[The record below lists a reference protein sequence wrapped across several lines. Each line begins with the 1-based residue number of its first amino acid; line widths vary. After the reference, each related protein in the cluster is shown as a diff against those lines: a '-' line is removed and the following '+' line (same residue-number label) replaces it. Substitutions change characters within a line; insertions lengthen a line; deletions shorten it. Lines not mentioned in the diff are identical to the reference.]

1 MHLGIAD
8 TSVLLVLIMMRTQ
21 LCCCL
26 KYTCTVGSDG
36 FCIFQGVHIET
47 VEQAQEVQLEPPA
60 VTDGAGPVT
69 RVKFRDSSMFMLPT
83 RLYSAF
89 RQLQELRVWWMQLHS
104 IHIDARLLTL
114 DAEKNR
120 ISSITADPDTVPL
133 LRKLELSQNRLRNI
147 DNISHFEHLEVLELG
162 HNDLRTLDLCV
173 LQRMQRLRLLDLS
186 SNNLALV
193 KSSLGHEK
201 LPALTVLYLNDN
213 RLTYLDLGILR
224 AMPAL
229 EKLHIANNAL
239 VYVDN
244 YDNLPALLPRLR
256 SLQIYDN
263 DWHCEA
269 LADVLGQLRKMGVQ
283 EYKAY
288 SAFNCKDRS
297 VEGVCCTDNKPFA
310 LVRKSHQYISN
321 YATELNGHARYLA
334 RELHRTRHE
343 VHRLVASEN
352 FTQSTLQM
360 LGDEV
365 DELRS
370 QLSDLALV
378 GGGGAADIA
387 PGNRG
392 KVSGRN
398 GAAGDQ
404 PQVERLATE
413 MVKLRRDYQKLTS
426 ENQSMR
432 QQVRQYEQLKQ
443 EVEQLRLDS
452 VDTKLELQLLKEQN
466 AMLRHDLQKLQQLFS
481 LGANV

>member
-1 MHLGIAD
+1 MHLGIGD
-8 TSVLLVLIMMRTQ
+8 TSLLLVLIMVRTQ
-21 LCCCL
+21 LCDCL
-26 KYTCTVGSDG
+26 RYTCTVGTDG

-47 VEQAQEVQLEPPA
+47 AEQAQEVQLEPPA
-60 VTDGAGPVT
+60 AVTEVAGPVT

-83 RLYSAF
+83 RLYAAF

-104 IHIDARLLTL
+104 IHINARLLTL

-120 ISSITADPDTVPL
+120 ISSITSDPDTVPL

-147 DNISHFEHLEVLELG
+147 DNISHFEHLESLELG

-229 EKLHIANNAL
+229 EKLHLANNAL

-256 SLQIYDN
+256 SLQIYEN

-269 LADVLGQLRKMGVQ
+269 LTDVLGQLRKMGVQ

-297 VEGVCCTDNKPFA
+297 IDGVCCTDNKPFA

-343 VHRLVASEN
+343 LHRLVASEN
-352 FTQSTLQM
+352 FTQTTLQT

-370 QLSDLALV
+370 QLSDLVLEGERA
-378 GGGGAADIA
+378 
-387 PGNRG
+387 GNRE
-392 KVSGRN
+392 KANGRN
-398 GAAGDQ
+398 GAVGGDQ
-404 PQVERLATE
+404 PQTVERLASE
-413 MVKLRRDYQKLTS
+413 LAKLRRDYQKLAG
-426 ENQSMR
+426 ENQTMR

-443 EVEQLRLDS
+443 EVLQLREASD
-452 VDTKLELQLLKEQN
+452 DTKLELQLLKEQN
-466 AMLRHDLQKLQQLFS
+466 ALLRHDLQKLQKLFT